1 MDLQNASLFW
11 VLQAG
16 SQIVNESHPQFS
28 LIASS
33 LISLFILILI
43 LYSYQLVFGHS
54 CNHPTV
60 ILELH
65 LQVLCNSKIY
75 TCKTITYNFQNH
87 VGTLGPGSK
96 SW

>member
-1 MDLQNASLFW
+1 MDLQNASLFRI
-11 VLQAG
+11 LQIG
-16 SQIVNESHPQFS
+16 SQIVNESYPRFS

-87 VGTLGPGSK
+87 VGTLGSGSK